1 MSFDV
6 ARLPLTP
13 AVQNPALH
21 LWCEETREKLV
32 FYLSSLQRQI
42 EALQAEID
50 ALPSGGSGGGNG
62 VTVTVDFSTG
72 TDLVRKTVTGQ
83 TWVTTGS
90 EITATFTEGPGTRTV
105 EEAVVEQLVCGV
117 ENIVDG
123 DGFDLV
129 VHSPNGKAYG
139 EFNVFCVGV

>member
-1 MSFDV
+1 MSFV
-6 ARLPLTP
+6 PNLPIP
-13 AVQNPALH
+13 PGINNPQLK
-21 LWCEETREKLV
+21 LWAEQLRDMV
-32 FYLSSLQRQI
+32 SWYLSNLQNQI
-42 EALQAEID
+42 TDLTAVVD
-50 ALPSGGSGGGNG
+50 ALPSGGSGSGNG
-62 VTVTVDFSTG
+62 VTVTVNFSTG

-90 EITATFTEGPGTRTV
+90 EITATFTEGSGTRTV
-105 EEAVVEQLVCGV
+105 EEAVVEQLVCGI